1 MKNNRAEIIAVIKE
15 FSGHDNSI
23 TIPRIFIEITGSV
36 ELAAMLNQ
44 LIYWSD
50 RAVRKDGLVYK
61 SSKDWMAELGVTDY
75 TVRRFKELPFV
86 KYVNHRANN
95 APTSH
100 YSVDFNE
107 LITRIVEINKSRI
120 VENNKSQSVE
130 INKSLTEITHKIT
143 QEIKELPPVSEPFS
157 VEPERIPVVYAN
169 NEYHEVDE
177 IKEVKPKHGANY
189 RSLMSAVASVCRMD
203 INIKTQAGQ
212 VGKAAKELDVAGY
225 TPEQVY
231 DFLDWWKKFDWRWT
245 KEHRVPAP
253 HELLTNISKTVEEKK
268 PEVTDEYLRSI
279 GYK

>member
-1 MKNNRAEIIAVIKE
+1 MGKDNKMSIKLMSNILELDLPTPEKFTLLVMADFANDEGKSVYPSQETIAHK
-15 FSGHDNSI
+15 
-23 TIPRIFIEITGSV
+23 T
-36 ELAAMLNQ
+36 
-44 LIYWSD
+44 
-50 RAVRKDGLVYK
+50 
-61 SSKDWMAELGVTDY
+61 
-75 TVRRFKELPFV
+75 
-86 KYVNHRANN
+86 
-95 APTSH
+95 
-100 YSVDFNE
+100 
-107 LITRIVEINKSRI
+107 
-120 VENNKSQSVE
+120 SQSVHT
-130 INKSLTEITHKIT
+130 IVNAVARLKQKGYISVVGRRKTTHQYEYILNVEKIHSRSAYMHQVNMSKFT
-143 QEIKELPPVSEPFS
+143 TCTSSISPRELNPLGEPSVEPPGVQTPEPEPFS
-157 VEPERIPVVYAN
+157 VEPERVPVIYAN